1 MRSLSDPRSD
11 LTTFVPAMSDFRFKQ
26 FTLRQDR
33 CALKVGTDAV
43 VLGAW
48 ADVDGARI
56 LDIGTGTGVLALMA
70 AQRNPAA
77 RIDAVEID
85 DASAGQAAENA
96 AASPWAPRVR
106 VHRMDVRRM
115 RAGEPFDRILC
126 NPPFY
131 AGEMGSPDTR
141 TGVAKHGGGLRFA
154 ELLEVVDRL
163 LAERGRFACIIPLNR
178 EAELLDGMARYD
190 LHPARRCVLHYLE
203 GRPPKRVLLE
213 IGRLR
218 TPVGPEVLLVEHRP
232 GTFSEAYRKLLAP
245 FLLKFP

>member
-1 MRSLSDPRSD
+1 MAATP
-11 LTTFVPAMSDFRFKQ
+11 FRFKQ
-26 FTLRQDR
+26 FSLQQDR

-85 DASAGQAAENA
+85 EPSAEQAAANA
-96 AASPWAPRVR
+96 AASPWASRVR

-115 RAGEPFDRILC
+115 RASEPYDRILC

-131 AGEMGSPDTR
+131 AGEMDSPDAR
-141 TGVAKHGGGLRFA
+141 TGVAKHDGGLTFP
-154 ELLEVVDRL
+154 ELVKVTARL
-163 LAERGRFACIIPLNR
+163 LAPAGRFVCIIPLNR
-178 EAELLDGMARYD
+178 EAD
-190 LHPARRCVLHYLE
+190 LCAIAAGHGLSPACRCVLHYLE

-213 IGRLR
+213 LVHGPSPLR
-218 TPVGPEVLLVEHRP
+218 QEELLVEHRP
-232 GTFSEAYRKLLAP
+232 GRFSEAYRRLLAP
-245 FLLKFP
+245 YLLKF

>member
-1 MRSLSDPRSD
+1 MPN
-11 LTTFVPAMSDFRFKQ
+11 PDFRFKQ

-96 AASPWAPRVR
+96 AASPWPHRVR

-115 RAGEPFDRILC
+115 RADGPFDRILC

-131 AGEMGSPDTR
+131 AGEMGSPDAR

-154 ELLEVVDRL
+154 ELLDVVDRL
-163 LAERGRFACIIPLNR
+163 LAPAGRFACIIPLNR
-178 EAELLDGMARYD
+178 EAELCAIAADHG
-190 LHPARRCVLHYLE
+190 LHPARRCVLQYLE
-203 GRPPKRVLLE
+203 GRPPKRVLVELDRARGNLLE
-213 IGRLR
+213 
-218 TPVGPEVLLVEHRP
+218 EHLLVEHGP
-232 GTFSEAYRKLLAP
+232 GRFSDACRTLLAP
-245 FLLKFP
+245 FLLKF